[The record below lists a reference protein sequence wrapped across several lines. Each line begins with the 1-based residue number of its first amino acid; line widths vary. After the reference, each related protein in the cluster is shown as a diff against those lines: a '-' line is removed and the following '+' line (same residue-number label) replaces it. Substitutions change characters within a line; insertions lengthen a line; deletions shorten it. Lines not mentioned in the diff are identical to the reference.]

1 MPIFS
6 EMHRGKFY
14 ISVIKQFF
22 DRLTASVLLILLSP
36 LLLIIGLILALHF
49 LKTPIF
55 IHKRVGKG
63 ERIFSLFKFRTM
75 KTDFDESSIT
85 SLGKFM
91 RSISVDELPQLL
103 NVIKGDMS
111 FVGPRP
117 LLIEYLD
124 FYNTEEKKRHEV
136 LPGITGWAQVNGRN
150 AIDWEKRMSL
160 DIEYVDNISFG
171 WDIKILGKTI
181 MALLRRDMTSYQKGK
196 TIKFSDYASK
206 R

>member
-1 MPIFS
+1 
-6 EMHRGKFY
+6 
-14 ISVIKQFF
+14 
-22 DRLTASVLLILLSP
+22 
-36 LLLIIGLILALHF
+36 
-49 LKTPIF
+49 
-55 IHKRVGKG
+55 
-63 ERIFSLFKFRTM
+63 
-75 KTDFDESSIT
+75 
-85 SLGKFM
+85 M